1 MKRRHSLSAKLLGLF
16 LLTALLLSIVIKLG
30 FEIGLKNSW
39 EKNTQP
45 HIAEYV
51 THLLSEMGDPP
62 DITRAKALADRL
74 PLDITLRGNGID
86 WSSGKPPSAAHFT
99 DLHSHVLANGVEIQV
114 AHHRGDFYLRVNQ
127 GDVQVTFQPQHSFSA
142 GAPWAG
148 IATISGVL
156 LVLLFTYYAIRR
168 LFKPLDT
175 IRKGLA
181 QFGSGDLEYRID
193 LKRHDELGALSQSV
207 NTMADEIQT
216 MLEAKRQLLLAIS
229 HELRSPLTRAKVN
242 LELID
247 NQSTSYNALKN
258 DLNEIESLLSEL
270 LETERLNS
278 PHTALQRKAVR
289 PAALIAGVITEYFQ
303 HENIEQH
310 TGSEN
315 DYVSLDSNRIKTLIR
330 NLLGNAIRHTPAN
343 SPPPVVSSE
352 LTADHW
358 QLIVSNQGPAIPKEH
373 LPHLTEPFYRAD
385 PSRHRKTGGYGLGLY
400 LCKMIARAHGGEL
413 EISSTTHEGTRVM
426 TTIPLAMN

>member
-1 MKRRHSLSAKLLGLF
+1 MKRRQSLSAKLLGLF
-16 LLTALLLSIVIKLG
+16 LLTALLLSLVIKFG
-30 FEIGLKNSW
+30 FEFGLRNSW
-39 EKNTQP
+39 QKNTQP

-51 THLLSEMGDPP
+51 THLLSEIGNPP
-62 DITRAKALADRL
+62 DITRTKTLAERL
-74 PLDITLRGNGID
+74 PLDITLRGNEID

-99 DLHSHVLANGVEIQV
+99 NFHSHALANGVEIQV
-114 AHHRGDFYLRVNQ
+114 AHHRGNFYLRVNQ

-181 QFGSGDLEYRID
+181 QFGSGDLEHRIG

-258 DLNEIESLLSEL
+258 DLNEIETLLSEL

-289 PAALIAGVITEYFQ
+289 PAALISGVIGEYFK
-303 HENIEQH
+303 HENIEQNI
-310 TGSEN
+310 GSKN

-343 SPPPVVSSE
+343 SPPPIVSSE

-358 QLIVSNQGPAIPKEH
+358 QLIVSNQGPAIPEEH
-373 LPHLTEPFYRAD
+373 LPHLAEPFYRAD

-400 LCKMIARAHGGEL
+400 LCKMIVKAHGGEL
-413 EISSTTHEGTRVM
+413 EISSTPQEGTQV
-426 TTIPLAMN
+426 TATIPLAS

>member
-16 LLTALLLSIVIKLG
+16 LLTALLLSLVIKFG
-30 FEIGLKNSW
+30 FEFGLRNSW
-39 EKNTQP
+39 QQNTQP
-45 HIAEYV
+45 HLAEYV
-51 THLLSEMGDPP
+51 THLLSEIGDPP
-62 DITRAKALADRL
+62 DINRASALAERL
-74 PLDITLRGNGID
+74 PLDITIRGEGIN
-86 WSSGKPPSAAHFT
+86 WSSGKPPSATHFT
-99 DLHSHVLANGVEIQV
+99 NFHSHALQDSVEIQV
-114 AHHRGDFYLRVNQ
+114 AHHRSEFYLRVNQ
-127 GDVQVTFQPQHSFSA
+127 GDTQITFQPQHTFS
-142 GAPWAG
+142 GDAPWAG

-156 LVLLFTYYAIRR
+156 LVLLLTYYAIRR

-181 QFGSGDLEYRID
+181 LFGSGDLEHRID

-258 DLNEIESLLSEL
+258 DLNEIETLLSGL

-289 PAALIAGVITEYFQ
+289 PTALISEVIGEYFK

-310 TGSEN
+310 IGSEN
-315 DYVSLDSNRIKTLIR
+315 DYVSLDSSRIKTLIR
-330 NLLGNAIRHTPAN
+330 NLLDNAIRHTPAN
-343 SPPPVVSSE
+343 SLPPVISSK
-352 LTADHW
+352 LTANHW
-358 QLIVSNQGPAIPKEH
+358 QLIVSNQGSTIPEEH

-385 PSRHRKTGGYGLGLY
+385 PSRHRKTGGYG
-400 LCKMIARAHGGEL
+400 RA
-413 EISSTTHEGTRVM
+413 GTL
-426 TTIPLAMN
+426 PLQDDHQSAWWQA

>member
-16 LLTALLLSIVIKLG
+16 LLTAVLLSLVIKFG
-30 FEIGLKNSW
+30 FEFGLRNSW
-39 EKNTQP
+39 QQNTQP
-45 HIAEYV
+45 HLAEYV
-51 THLLSEMGDPP
+51 THLLSEVGNPP
-62 DITRAKALADRL
+62 EISKAKALAERL
-74 PLDITLRGNGID
+74 PLDITLRGNGIN
-86 WSSGKPPSAAHFT
+86 WSSGKPPSATHFT
-99 DLHSHVLANGVEIQV
+99 DFHSHALANGIEIQI
-114 AHHRGDFYLRVNQ
+114 AHHRGDFYLRVDQ
-127 GDVQVTFQPQHSFSA
+127 GNTQVTFQPQHSFST

-156 LVLLFTYYAIRR
+156 LVLLFTYNAIRR

-175 IRKGLA
+175 IRKGLSK
-181 QFGSGDLEYRID
+181 FGSGDLEHRID
-193 LKRHDELGALSQSV
+193 VNRHDELGALSQSV

-229 HELRSPLTRAKVN
+229 HELRSPLTRAKIN
-242 LELID
+242 LELIND
-247 NQSTSYNALKN
+247 KSTSGTALKN
-258 DLNEIESLLSEL
+258 DLNEIETLLAEL

-278 PHTALQRKAVR
+278 PHTALQRKAVK
-289 PAALIAGVITEYFQ
+289 PAVLIADVINEYFK
-303 HENIEQH
+303 HETIEQRIE
-310 TGSEN
+310 SEDN
-315 DYVSLDSNRIKTLIR
+315 YISLDSSRIKTLIR
-330 NLLGNAIRHTPAN
+330 NLLDNAIRHTPAN
-343 SPPPVVSSE
+343 SPPPTIRSK
-352 LTADHW
+352 LTAHHW
-358 QLIVSNQGPAIPKEH
+358 QLSVRNQGPAIPKEH

>member
-16 LLTALLLSIVIKLG
+16 LITALLLSLVIKFG
-30 FEIGLKNSW
+30 FEFGLRNSW
-39 EKNTQP
+39 QQNTQP
-45 HIAEYV
+45 HLAEYV
-51 THLLSEMGDPP
+51 THLLTEIGDPP
-62 DITRAKALADRL
+62 NITRATALAKRL
-74 PLDITLRGNGID
+74 PLDITIRGDGID
-86 WSSGKPPSAAHFT
+86 WSSGQPPIEAKFRK
-99 DLHSHVLANGVEIQV
+99 LHSHTVANNPEIQV
-114 AHHRGDFYLRVNQ
+114 AHHHGAFYLRVNQ
-127 GDVQVTFQPQHSFSA
+127 KDAQITFQPEHYFSA

-181 QFGSGDLEYRID
+181 LFGSGDLEHRID

-229 HELRSPLTRAKVN
+229 HELRSPLTRALVN
-242 LELID
+242 LELIN
-247 NQSTSYNALKN
+247 NQSTSYKALKN
-258 DLNEIESLLSEL
+258 DLNEIETLLAGL

-289 PAALIAGVITEYFQ
+289 PAALISGVITEYFK

-310 TGSEN
+310 IGSEN
-315 DYVSLDSNRIKTLIR
+315 DYVSLDSSRIKTLIR
-330 NLLGNAIRHTPAN
+330 NLLDNAIRHTPAN
-343 SPPPVVSSE
+343 SPPPVISSA

-358 QLIVSNQGPAIPKEH
+358 RLSVLNHGPTIPAEH

-400 LCKMIARAHGGEL
+400 LCKMIAKAHGGEL
-413 EISSTTHEGTRVM
+413 EISSTPQEGTQVTA
-426 TTIPLAMN
+426 TTPLAAN